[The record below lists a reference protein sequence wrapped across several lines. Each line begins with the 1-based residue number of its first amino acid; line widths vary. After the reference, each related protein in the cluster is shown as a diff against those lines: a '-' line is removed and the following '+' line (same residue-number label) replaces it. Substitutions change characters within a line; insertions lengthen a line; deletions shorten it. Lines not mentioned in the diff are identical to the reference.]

1 MRNGTAAI
9 SLGQAVLKLIH
20 VRAVSLFM
28 QLVAFTPLPALVPCP
43 GTTTSSPMTLGL
55 GLFLTFLPFF
65 PAEGKCP
72 GLFFLTLW

>member
-28 QLVAFTPLPALVPCP
+28 QLVAFTPLPALVPVQAP
-43 GTTTSSPMTLGL
+43 PPA
-55 GLFLTFLPFF
+55 LP
-65 PAEGKCP
+65 
-72 GLFFLTLW
+72 